1 MATSSRTNEKGEF
14 NLVSSSFREFVTPG
28 GRHPPGSNRYHLY
41 VSLACPFAH
50 RTLITRALKGLEG
63 AISVDVLDWERG
75 EEGWKFNPDR
85 TDCTAD
91 SVNGFS
97 LLREV
102 YLQSEEGYSGKI
114 SVPVLYDKMIRRIVN
129 NESSEIVRMLNN
141 EFNEFAT
148 CPEVDLYPLEL
159 RDKIEVVNEMVY
171 EGVNIAVY
179 KCGFATTQKAYDESV
194 LLLFNTLLK
203 LEGLLSEQRY
213 LCGDRIT
220 EADVRLCT
228 SLLRF
233 DVVYVQHF
241 KCNLKMIRDYPNLF
255 GYLRE
260 LYQIPE
266 VKLTVDFEQIK
277 KHYVFTHKDI
287 NKYSIVPIGP
297 ELDLNGPHGRD
308 KFQV

>member
-85 TDCTAD
+85 TGCTAD

-129 NESSEIVRMLNN
+129 NESSEIVRMLNS

>member
-28 GRHPPGSNRYHLY
+28 GKHPPGSNRYHLY

-85 TDCTAD
+85 TGCTAD

-129 NESSEIVRMLNN
+129 NESSEIVRMLNS

-277 KHYVFTHKDI
+277 KHVFTHKDI
-287 NKYSIVPIGP
+287 NKYYIVPIGP